1 MKGGQ
6 GAKAEEAK
14 DSRALVDPISQNL
27 NVKSREIWQRWLKV
41 HVVLAAVRSIR
52 YP

>member
-14 DSRALVDPISQNL
+14 DSRALVALVDPISQNL
-27 NVKSREIWQRWLKV
+27 NVRSRE
-41 HVVLAAVRSIR
+41 
-52 YP
+52 Y